1 MPNNVQKVV
10 AIDCGGTNLRVA
22 VVDKDLNV
30 LAVRRVPSI
39 AGDPNALYAKMK
51 ELITEVTAE
60 AKMKKI
66 PSIGMSMC
74 GLVVHNKV
82 GRVGN
87 LGIEYGFDFE
97 SLFKKDYPS
106 TKLLFANDGNC
117 SALVEAEYGVNKWL
131 RDSAFVTISTG
142 IGLGVIYNNDMVD
155 LPLEAGRVMVEYKG
169 NIYEA
174 ESLLSGNGIVNLVK
188 LNGYNVKD
196 AAEFF
201 AKVKAKDEDML
212 KIYDIWTKLLGLW
225 FANVQLM
232 FDIEQYA
239 LSGGVMKSKD
249 VWVKDVERIAN
260 ASIAPWKIKK
270 IVLKEAKYGQ
280 DVGIAAAGALAWHV
294 LSK

>member
-1 MPNNVQKVV
+1 MPNVQKVV

-39 AGDPNALYAKMK
+39 KNDPNALYNKMK
-51 ELITEVTAE
+51 ELITEVTTE
-60 AKMKKI
+60 IGMKKI

-87 LGIEYGFDFE
+87 LGIEFGFDFE
-97 SLFKKDYPS
+97 SLFKKDYPQ

-131 RDSAFVTISTG
+131 QDSAFVTISTG
-142 IGLGVIYNNDMVD
+142 IGLGVIHSSDMID
-155 LPLEAGRVMVEYKG
+155 LPLEAGRLMVEYNG
-169 NIYEA
+169 NIHEA
-174 ESLLSGNGIVNLVK
+174 ESLLSGNGIVKLAH
-188 LNGYNVKD
+188 LNGLEIKD

-201 AKVKAKDEDML
+201 SNVKAKNAEYV
-212 KIYDIWTKLLGLW
+212 KIYDIWAKMLGLW
-225 FANVQLM
+225 FGNMQLL
-232 FDIEQYA
+232 FDTEQFA
-239 LSGGVMKSKD
+239 ISGGVMKSKD
-249 VWVKDVERIAN
+249 VWFKDVERIAN
-260 ASIAPWKIKK
+260 ASIAPWKLRK
-270 IVLKEAKYGQ
+270 IVFKEAKYGQ